1 MKIEQFVPE
10 ADNSSSLKDIYKSRL
25 GSVFPNSLK
34 DGLKTIWLSWYFPCS
49 HKRRN
54 RDLLVI
60 GLDKEDGMNAHLL
73 AILTIV
79 ALAFGA
85 WIVGH

>member
-1 MKIEQFVPE
+1 M
-10 ADNSSSLKDIYKSRL
+10 
-25 GSVFPNSLK
+25 
-34 DGLKTIWLSWYFPCS
+34 
-49 HKRRN
+49 
-54 RDLLVI
+54 I

-73 AILTIV
+73 AILAIV